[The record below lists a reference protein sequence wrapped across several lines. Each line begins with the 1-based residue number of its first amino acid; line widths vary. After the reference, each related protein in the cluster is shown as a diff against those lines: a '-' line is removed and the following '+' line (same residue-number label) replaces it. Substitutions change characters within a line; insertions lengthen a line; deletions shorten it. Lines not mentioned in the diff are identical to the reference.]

1 MKQLVTLPHNLEAE
15 ASLLGCLLLKG
26 ELHGKVLEKGLQ
38 PEDFWE
44 IRHQHIFR
52 AIHEVYQ
59 GGHTPDLITVTE
71 ELRKKGELETVGG
84 IPYLSELQDAAQFT
98 SDAALTD
105 YADIIRDKSL
115 HRRLIKICEDHA
127 GLSYRQESDFD
138 AIVDRATNDLI
149 QLSLLRQKS
158 AVSRID
164 DIIASEMASLQ
175 QRLRQ
180 GKTLQGITSGYAAL
194 DSLTTGFKPGEMV
207 VLAGR
212 PSMGKTSFALNMAV
226 EMARQK
232 ATVLFFTIEMPSAQL
247 VRRILSQECLVN
259 AKNFTTGH
267 LDDDEYARLWRNI
280 DTLTALPIYIDE
292 SSFLTISDVRAKAK
306 KVLVEAKRLDVVFID
321 YIQLMHDLTYAKQ
334 ADRVREV
341 ENISRN
347 IKLFAK
353 DLNIPVIALAQLS
366 RKAEDRK
373 DGIPMLSDL
382 RDSGAIEQD
391 ADVVMF
397 IHRDLGKEGKEKDIT
412 SILVRK
418 NRNGQTGDVKLRFL
432 SHFTKFVPFE
442 IQEEEAG

>member
-26 ELHGKVLEKGLQ
+26 SLHGKVLEKGLQ
-38 PEDFWE
+38 PDDFWE

-59 GGHTPDLITVTE
+59 EGRTPDLITVTE

-98 SDAALTD
+98 SDAALAD

-115 HRRLIKICEDHA
+115 HRQLIKTCEEYA
-127 GLSYRQESDFD
+127 GLSYRQEADFD
-138 AIVDRATNDLI
+138 IIVDRATNDLI
-149 QLSLLRQKS
+149 KLSLLRQTS

-164 DIIASEMASLQ
+164 DLIANEMAALQ

-180 GKTLQGITSGYAAL
+180 GRSLQGLTSGYAAL
-194 DSLTTGFKPGEMV
+194 DNLTTGFKQGEMIV
-207 VLAGR
+207 VAGR
-212 PSMGKTSFALNMAV
+212 PGMGKTSFALNMAV

-247 VRRILSQECLVN
+247 ARRILSQECLVN
-259 AKNFTTGH
+259 AKNLITGH
-267 LDDDEYARLWRNI
+267 LDEDEYARLWRNI
-280 DTLTALPIYIDE
+280 DPLADLPLYIDE
-292 SSFLTISDVRAKAK
+292 SSHLTISDVRAKAK
-306 KVLVEAKRLDVVFID
+306 KVLVEAKSLDAVFID
-321 YIQLMHDLTYAKQ
+321 YLQLMHDSTYSKQ
-334 ADRVREV
+334 PDRVREV

-353 DLNIPVIALAQLS
+353 DLKVPVITLAQLS

-397 IHRDLGKEGKEKDIT
+397 IHRDLGKEGKEKDVVT
-412 SILVRK
+412 ILLRK
-418 NRNGQTGDVKLRFL
+418 NRNGQIGDVKLRFI
-432 SHFTKFVPFE
+432 SHFTKFVPFDS
-442 IQEEEAG
+442 QEEEEG

>member
-26 ELHGKVLEKGLQ
+26 SLYGNVSEKGLQ
-38 PEDFWE
+38 ADDFWE

-59 GGHTPDLITVTE
+59 KGHTPDLVTVSE
-71 ELRKKGELETVGG
+71 ELRKKGELETIGG

-98 SDAALTD
+98 SDGAVAD

-115 HRRLIKICEDHA
+115 HRRLIKICEEHA
-127 GLSYRQESDFD
+127 GSSYRQESDFD
-138 AIVDRATNDLI
+138 TIVDRATNDLI
-149 QLSLLRQKS
+149 HLSLERRKN
-158 AVSRID
+158 AVMRID
-164 DIIASEMASLQ
+164 DLITNEMTALQ
-175 QRLRQ
+175 ERLRQ
-180 GKTLQGITSGYAAL
+180 GKALQGITSGYPAL

-207 VLAGR
+207 VVAGR

-226 EMARQK
+226 KMAQQG
-232 ATVLFFTIEMPSAQL
+232 ATVLFFTIEMPAVQL
-247 VRRILSQECLVN
+247 VRRIFSSECFVN
-259 AKNFTTGH
+259 AKNFTTGR
-267 LDDDEYARLWRNI
+267 LAEDECARLWRDI
-280 DTLTALPIYIDE
+280 DTLSSLPIYIDE
-292 SSFLTISDVRAKAK
+292 SSFLTVSDVRAKAK
-306 KVLVEAKRLDVVFID
+306 KVLVESKKLDVVFID
-321 YIQLMHDLTYAKQ
+321 YIQLMHDLTYSKQ

-391 ADVVMF
+391 ADIVMF
-397 IHRDLGKEGKEKDIT
+397 IHRDPGKDDKEKDIT

-432 SHFTKFVPFE
+432 SQYTKFVALE
-442 IQEEEAG
+442 SQEEEG